1 MNDPEIVAGI
11 NNLKEKENEDLEKEM
26 NDESLDK
33 VFFDGHS
40 FNSLYF
46 SISEADLTDI
56 TPHEVFIGESI
67 LKIDG
72 NEVMIRRL
80 RIQEAEII

>member
-1 MNDPEIVAGI
+1 MNE
-11 NNLKEKENEDLEKEM
+11 ETLEQ
-26 NDESLDK
+26 

-46 SISEADLTDI
+46 SISEANLTKTAPHDI
-56 TPHEVFIGESI
+56 YIGESI
-67 LKIDG
+67 LKIDD
-72 NEVMIRRL
+72 NEVMIRKL